1 MVQHDALVQHIE
13 QDCVCHDRGVVTS
26 KRRFRP
32 SKANWSDYLSRF
44 HRDRPGITE
53 RLLENAVIP
62 GIGSPYEW
70 LVMPLGP
77 SPGWVVDLGC
87 GSAPIRPL
95 LVQPEAYVGIDVSRP
110 ELSVAQAE
118 GRGPVVEGDV
128 LELPFADSSADVVL
142 SSMSVMLFDP
152 IEGALAEIARV
163 LRPGGRFVSIR
174 PVTFPVEATDARVGF
189 ELFRGLRSMP
199 ALPQWLGRSRFTRL
213 QASVGLRVV
222 DDQARRFS
230 HPLHTAE
237 DAQLIVDSLYLPAVP
252 VSRRE
257 AAVRRLTR
265 LSGPGRDVP
274 VSIRRTVSIKV

>member
-1 MVQHDALVQHIE
+1 MA
-13 QDCVCHDRGVVTS
+13 TS

-32 SKANWSDYLSRF
+32 STTNWNDYLRRF

-62 GIGSPYEW
+62 GIGTPYEW
-70 LVMPLGP
+70 LVMECGP
-77 SPGWVVDLGC
+77 TPGRVVDLGC
-87 GSAPIRPL
+87 GSAPLRPL
-95 LVQPEAYVGIDVSRP
+95 LEEPQAYVGIDVSRP
-110 ELSVAQAE
+110 ELSVAQAQ

-152 IEGALAEIARV
+152 IERALAEIARI
-163 LRPGGRFVSIR
+163 LRPGGRFVSMR

-222 DDQARRFS
+222 DDQARRFG
-230 HPLHTAE
+230 HPLHTPD
-237 DAQLIVDSLYLPAVP
+237 DAQLIVDSLYLPTVP

-257 AAVRRLTR
+257 AAVRRLTA
-265 LSGPGRDVP
+265 LAGPGRDVP
-274 VSIRRTVSIKV
+274 VSIRRTVSIAV

>member
-1 MVQHDALVQHIE
+1 VAS
-13 QDCVCHDRGVVTS
+13 S
-26 KRRFRP
+26 KRRFWP
-32 SKANWSDYLSRF
+32 STTNWSDYLRRF

-62 GIGSPYEW
+62 GIGTPYQW
-70 LVMPLGP
+70 LVMACE
-77 SPGWVVDLGC
+77 STPGRVVDLGC

-95 LVQPEAYVGIDVSRP
+95 LGEPEAYVGIDVSRS

-118 GRGPVVEGDV
+118 GRGPVIE
-128 LELPFADSSADVVL
+128 ADVMALPLPDASVDVVF

-152 IEGALAEIARV
+152 IETALAEIARV

-174 PVTFPVEATDARVGF
+174 PVTFPVEVTDVRVGL

-199 ALPQWLGRSRFTRL
+199 ALPQWLGRSRFARM
-213 QASVGLRVV
+213 QAAAGLRVI
-222 DDQARRFS
+222 DDRALRFS
-230 HPLHTAE
+230 HPLVAAD
-237 DAQLIVDSLYLPAVP
+237 DARLIVDSLYLPTVP

-265 LSGPGRDVP
+265 LAGPGRDVP
-274 VSIRRTVSIKV
+274 VSIRRTVSIKG